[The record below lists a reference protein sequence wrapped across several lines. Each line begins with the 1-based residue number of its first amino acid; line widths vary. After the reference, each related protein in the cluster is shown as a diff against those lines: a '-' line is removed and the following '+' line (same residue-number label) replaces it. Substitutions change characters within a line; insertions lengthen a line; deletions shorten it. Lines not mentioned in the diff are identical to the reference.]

1 MGHTDSETV
10 GLIPSQTLT
19 RAQTRT
25 FVAVLV
31 ALMLALSVLATVLI
45 TRGWGNPT
53 VQRQVE
59 QQETERRTQMP
70 RLDQNAAPAGS
81 GPGAPSG
88 TR

>member
-1 MGHTDSETV
+1 MG
-10 GLIPSQTLT
+10 LLPSQTLT

-31 ALMLALSVLATVLI
+31 ALMLGLSVLATVLI

-59 QQETERRTQMP
+59 QQETERRVQMP
-70 RLDQNAAPAGS
+70 RLDGEAPPAS
-81 GPGAPSG
+81 PPAP
-88 TR
+88 R